1 MFKAI
6 FFIILFL
13 FLYFVLSTGL
23 CFGVIGKTNP
33 FHKFDISSEDWDG
46 SSQIVIKTVDDKFF
60 FFILWI
66 IWPFLILFYY
76 IPKGIYMILKFL
88 AEFLGW
94 FIAKIFKL

>member
-1 MFKAI
+1 M
-6 FFIILFL
+6 IILFIFL
-13 FLYFVLSTGL
+13 FLFIYVVLSTGL
-23 CFGVIGKTNP
+23 CFTVIGKTNP
-33 FHKFDISSEDWDG
+33 FHKFDRSKPDWDG
-46 SSQIVIKTVDDKFF
+46 STQIVIKTVDDKFF